1 MYKPSTTAALV
12 SAFCMASLTV
22 DAIAQA
28 PSFECHPPVL
38 IGSIA
43 DLDNPTNITIFEEHA
58 YIIEDD
64 RSLAII
70 DLTNPEAPQ
79 LVGRLDRVYG
89 GTPLAVTVHN
99 DAAYLSTDDGILVI
113 NIEDKAD
120 PWFFRK
126 HSMVLNAYDSPI
138 PTANGYMYV
147 NEAAGLSLAR
157 PMSPAFD
164 PFLTTGLPSTPA
176 LIDDNELITRDRSR
190 YDISSPLQP
199 ILTHQGPGPNLDYD
213 SRYDAP
219 YIFSFDTNSFE
230 ITRNN
235 IPRPDLVTHAYE
247 SISMNDATIRS
258 EIIYAANGSLD
269 LYAIDTI
276 PYLIASFG
284 PNDGMI
290 NANLV
295 RQHGDHF
302 VVISNDELAIY
313 DIPSNP
319 LAGVNSESADEYLAK
334 IGNTLISVGTN
345 ANSNSMACTV
355 IDIDKPRR
363 PRWIAQLPFST
374 PNPAPSGV
382 AVHESTVYV
391 AEYFTGIN
399 AYDLTDPQNPIPL
412 GTYATNSPPRDIQ
425 TQSGFAYAI
434 DATTGLYSFTIEPD
448 SSLTPIGTLPIE
460 DALRHLT
467 LMGDLALISSD
478 AVAYLVDI
486 SDPQNPTYLSTIL
499 GKSFRSPS
507 IPTAHRE
514 GNLLYTAEN
523 SMGYRI
529 FDISDPTH
537 PIELAQFDAD
547 LTTPKGKFDAYVHDI
562 LIENNN
568 LYVSMSSGGFA
579 IYDNANPFAPV
590 LRSHTPTQPLPIS
603 TDARYRQFIKDSNNL
618 YIASASG
625 GVRVLSLNGCAL
637 PCAIDYNQD
646 GALNFFDVTAFIVAF
661 NAADPIADLNPDG
674 QFNFFDIAEFLI
686 RYQGGCP

>member
-1 MYKPSTTAALV
+1 MFKPITTATLTSAL
-12 SAFCMASLTV
+12 FMASATV
-22 DAIAQA
+22 DAIAQT
-28 PSFECHPPVL
+28 PSFECQPPVL

-43 DLDNPTNITIFEEHA
+43 DLNNPTNITIHEAHA
-58 YIIEDD
+58 YIIEDY

-70 DLTNPEAPQ
+70 DLTNPETPQ
-79 LVGRLDRVYG
+79 LVGRLDRIYG

-99 DAAYLSTDDGILVI
+99 DVAYLSTDDGILVV

-120 PWFFRK
+120 PWFFQKR
-126 HSMVLNAYDSPI
+126 SMTLNVYDSPI

-147 NEAAGLSLAR
+147 NVTAGLSLAR

-164 PFLTTGLPSTPA
+164 PFLPTGLPSTPA

-199 ILTHQGPGPNLDYD
+199 ILTYQGSGPNLDYD
-213 SRYDAP
+213 SRYDTP

-235 IPRPDLVTHAYE
+235 IPRPELVTHAYE

-258 EIIYAANGSLD
+258 ETIYAANGSLD
-269 LYAIDTI
+269 LYAIDTV

-302 VVISNDELAIY
+302 VVLSNDELAIY

-319 LAGVNSESADEYLAK
+319 IAGVNSESADEYLAK

-345 ANSNSMACTV
+345 ANSNSVACTV
-355 IDIDKPRR
+355 IDIDDPRR

-374 PNPAPSGV
+374 PSPAPSGV
-382 AVHESTVYV
+382 AVHENTAYV
-391 AEYFTGIN
+391 TEYFTGIN
-399 AYDLTDPQNPIPL
+399 AYDMTDPHNPVPL
-412 GTYATNSPPRDIQ
+412 GTHATNAPPRDIQ
-425 TQSGFAYAI
+425 TQSGFAYII
-434 DATTGLYSFTIEPD
+434 DESTGLYSFAIEPD

-514 GNLLYTAEN
+514 GNLLFTAEN

-562 LIENNN
+562 LIEDNN

-579 IYDNANPFAPV
+579 IYDNTNPFAPV

-618 YIASASG
+618 YIASASA

-686 RYQGGCP
+686 RYQGGCL